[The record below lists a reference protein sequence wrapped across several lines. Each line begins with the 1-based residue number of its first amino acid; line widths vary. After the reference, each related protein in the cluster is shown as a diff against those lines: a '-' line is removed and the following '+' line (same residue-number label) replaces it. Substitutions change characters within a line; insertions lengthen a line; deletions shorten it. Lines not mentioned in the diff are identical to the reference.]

1 MRALLIVGL
10 VAAVTFGSQALAQG
24 TGGGTGGSTAGTAG
38 AGRGTSSPSTV
49 VPVQPQGPST
59 GQTNPSVTPSAPGPS
74 TAQTPPGVSSPPRQP
89 GFGSSSRR
97 QPRADDVPQPDT
109 SSADAI
115 KELDKELDRKLSICR
130 GC

>member
-10 VAAVTFGSQALAQG
+10 ATAVTFASQALAQG

-49 VPVQPQGPST
+49 APVQPQGPST
-59 GQTNPSVTPSAPGPS
+59 GQTNPGVSPSAPGPS
-74 TAQTPPGVSSPPRQP
+74 SAQTPPGVSSPARQP
-89 GFGSSSRR
+89 GFASGGGR
-97 QPRADDVPQPDT
+97 QPRGEDVPQPDT

-115 KELDKELDRKLSICR
+115 KKLDKELDRKLSICR